1 MIHDI
6 VSYRQIAIA
15 NVFISKCILQVQKI
29 SARWI
34 LPTLTDDKKYGYK
47 FKRWVIAQNMF

>member
-1 MIHDI
+1 MIPDI

-15 NVFISKCILQVQKI
+15 NVFILKCILQVQKI

-34 LPTLTDDKKYGYK
+34 LPTLTDDKKYPYK
-47 FKRWVIAQNMF
+47 FKRYAIAQNMF